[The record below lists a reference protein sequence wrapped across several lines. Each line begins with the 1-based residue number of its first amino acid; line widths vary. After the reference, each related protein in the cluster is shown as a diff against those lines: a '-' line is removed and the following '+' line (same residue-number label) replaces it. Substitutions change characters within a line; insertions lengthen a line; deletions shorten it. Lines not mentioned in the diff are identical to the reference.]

1 MLVKG
6 RFMDNFEF
14 VQWFK
19 KFFDANYKGEP
30 YSPLAARGGAL
41 LGAERK
47 DKLRQLKKAIVVPI
61 ASSIANGN
69 ARKNKIPSA
78 QTTAATRSLAATPS
92 ANANAATQKIKTLTD
107 EVNIL

>member
-30 YSPLAARGGAL
+30 YSPLVARGGAL
-41 LGAERK
+41 LGAEGKGKARPI
-47 DKLRQLKKAIVVPI
+47 KKAVVPI
-61 ASSIANGN
+61 SSSIANGN
-69 ARKNKIPSA
+69 SRQHKLPSA
-78 QTTAATRSLAATPS
+78 QSTAASRSLAATPS
-92 ANANAATQKIKTLTD
+92 ANAATQKIKILTD
-107 EVNIL
+107 QVKIVIF